1 MRAFCYL
8 PLLLVL
14 LAGLTSCSGSQTVSE
29 TTSPAPGTVGAAPAV
44 AIDVPA
50 LVGRNI
56 DQVRRVL
63 GTPREAR
70 DQKVGAEPTAEQM
83 KATKGEDWINTFERQ
98 GVTLV
103 ATFNARTRK
112 VRDLVLVGTDEDEI
126 LQNGNLSLTATDYIV
141 LPVANP
147 QNNRE
152 LIGMR
157 VVARK

>member
-1 MRAFCYL
+1 MRTICYL
-8 PLLLVL
+8 PLLVL
-14 LAGLTSCSGSQTVSE
+14 LTGLASCSGSQTVSE
-29 TTSPAPGTVGAAPAV
+29 TTSPAPAPGSTAPAAV
-44 AIDVPA
+44 IDIPA

-83 KATKGEDWINTFERQ
+83 KATKGEDWINTFEHQ
-98 GVTLV
+98 GTSLIV
-103 ATFNARTRK
+103 TFNARTRK

-126 LQNGNLSLTATDYIV
+126 LQNGNLSLTATDYIL

-147 QNNRE
+147 RNNRE